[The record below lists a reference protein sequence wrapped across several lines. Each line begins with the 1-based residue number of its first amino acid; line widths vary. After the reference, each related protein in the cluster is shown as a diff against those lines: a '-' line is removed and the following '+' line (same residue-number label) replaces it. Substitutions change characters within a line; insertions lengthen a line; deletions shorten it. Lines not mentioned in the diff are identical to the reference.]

1 MSQQNVDRM
10 MEGLRAMERGD
21 LDAIVAMADPEVEFI
36 NPEHALEPGTRHGH
50 DGLRAGLGAM
60 LEVFEDLRFE
70 PERVVENGDHVV
82 AFGNFW
88 ARGRGSGME
97 VGPTTFAVLA
107 TLRDG
112 KMVRY
117 EWFIEAEEA
126 LRAAGIPPDA
136 GA

>member
-1 MSQQNVDRM
+1 MSQNVERM

-21 LDAIVAMADPEVEFI
+21 LDAIIAMADPEVEFV

-50 DGLRAGLGAM
+50 DGLRVGLGAM

-70 PERVVENGDHVV
+70 PERVVENEDHVV
-82 AFGNFW
+82 AFGSFR
-88 ARGRGSGME
+88 ARGRGSGMV
-97 VGPTTFAVLA
+97 VGPATFAVLA

-117 EWFIEAEEA
+117 EWFLDAEEA
-126 LRAAGIPPDA
+126 LRAAGIPPSS
-136 GA
+136 

>member
-1 MSQQNVDRM
+1 MSQNVDRM
-10 MEGLRAMERGD
+10 MEGLAAMERGD

-50 DGLRAGLGAM
+50 DGLRVGLGAM
-60 LEVFEDLRFE
+60 LEVFEDLRFK

-117 EWFIEAEEA
+117 EWFNDGEDA
-126 LRAAGIPPDA
+126 LRAAGLPPDA
-136 GA
+136 GG

>member
-1 MSQQNVDRM
+1 VSQNVDRM

-50 DGLRAGLGAM
+50 DGLRVGLGAM
-60 LEVFEDLRFE
+60 LEVFENLKFE
-70 PERVVENGDHVV
+70 LERVVENGDHVV
-82 AFGNFW
+82 ALGSFR

-97 VGPTTFAVLA
+97 VVATFAVLA

-117 EWFIEAEEA
+117 EWFTEAAEA

-136 GA
+136 GG